1 MCLMYAQRKGRRLA
15 IANPKLMKLNP
26 AITITPKASSVKPD
40 PIIKQ
45 SCLVRCRIIFS
56 SILFL
61 LSVDFNIHA
70 YDYFFFR

>member
-40 PIIKQ
+40 PAIRHC
-45 SCLVRCRIIFS
+45 SLVRCCIIFS
-56 SILFL
+56 SIR
-61 LSVDFNIHA
+61 VR
-70 YDYFFFR
+70 YG